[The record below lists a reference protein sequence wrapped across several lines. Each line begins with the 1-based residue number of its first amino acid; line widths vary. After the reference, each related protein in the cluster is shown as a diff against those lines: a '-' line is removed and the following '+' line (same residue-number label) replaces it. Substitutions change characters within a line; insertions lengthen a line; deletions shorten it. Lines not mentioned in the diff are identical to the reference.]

1 MARTLV
7 SPRYR
12 LGVALRAVAA
22 IAGGYALAA
31 LFSVACTLL
40 LTRATAMG
48 RAEAVLTATLAAIVV
63 FVLAV
68 IWAFAARSAWRAW
81 AGLLAAAAPLAM
93 LALALQGGA

>member
-1 MARTLV
+1 MARSLV

-40 LTRATAMG
+40 LAGFTAMG
-48 RAEAVLTATLAAIVV
+48 RAEAVLTATLASIVV

-68 IWAFAARSAWRAW
+68 LWVFAARSAWRAW
-81 AGLLAAAAPLAM
+81 AGLLVAAAPLAV
-93 LALALQGGA
+93 LTLVLRGGA

>member
-7 SPRYR
+7 PPRYR

-40 LTRATAMG
+40 LARATAMG
-48 RAEAVLTATLAAIVV
+48 RAEAVLTSTLAAIVV

-68 IWAFAARSAWRAW
+68 LWVFAVRSARRAW
-81 AGLLAAAAPLAM
+81 AGLLLAAAPLAI
-93 LALALQGGA
+93 LAFALRGGA